1 MPRDELAELRR
12 EAARRRASV
21 APAREERRS
30 LTPSEDE
37 VPIVLDPEWAV
48 APDIRPVELDDGRID
63 PDAAKVVRR
72 LLRSGHEAYLVGGCV
87 RDLLLGKKPKDFDV
101 ATSASPDDVRALFR
115 NSRIIGRR
123 FRLAHVLFG
132 AGKVIETA
140 TFRRAPSV
148 EDASSESDL
157 LIRDD
162 NAFGVAHEDAARRD
176 FTINGLFYDI
186 ENRRV
191 LDWVGGAAD
200 VERRV
205 VRTIGDPV
213 VRFLEDPVRMLRA
226 IKFTSRLDLGMAPR
240 VYDAI
245 VQCRGAL
252 AMAARPR
259 LFEELMRLLREG
271 AAHRSMWIAWETGVL
286 DVLLPELAA
295 YLSDDADHARVVWQL
310 LTALDEHSRE
320 HGPVDDAVLT
330 AVLLLEPMREICAN
344 ARDRIE
350 AGFEFLEP
358 VIERLAMPRRIADAT
373 RRVVAML
380 PRLESGRGGRF
391 QKTGVY
397 PLAMEVLE
405 ISRNARGIGPSGVP
419 QSAAAP
425 RSVAQSAAASRSV
438 RPEARPD
445 ARPERA
451 AAPRS
456 GRRES
461 ARPEA
466 VRMDVERVDV
476 ARVGHA
482 EASAPEDGARKGRRR
497 GERGAALR
505 EKRKAEQ
512 LELRAVSAELE
523 PAADVVIAAV
533 APETEAAEPGV
544 VADAGAA
551 AEKPRRRRRRR
562 STAARPSDATSA
574 L

>member
-37 VPIVLDPEWAV
+37 VPIVLDPVWAV

-405 ISRNARGIGPSGVP
+405 ISRNARGIGPGGVP
-419 QSAAAP
+419 QSAAA
-425 RSVAQSAAASRSV
+425 RT
-438 RPEARPD
+438 ARPD

-461 ARPEA
+461 VRPEA
-466 VRMDVERVDV
+466 ARVDAERVDV
-476 ARVGHA
+476 AGVGRVAGVGGA
-482 EASAPEDGARKGRRR
+482 EASASEAGARKGRRR

-512 LELRAVSAELE
+512 LELRGVSAQLE
-523 PAADVVIAAV
+523 PAADVAIAAV
-533 APETEAAEPGV
+533 APEPDAAEASV
-544 VADAGAA
+544 AADASGA